1 MTTNEPHSKP
11 FGAGEHLLSTRQFDL
26 AGLQTMFD
34 LSDACD
40 PIASSQQKC
49 DVLNGALLGSL
60 FFEPST
66 RTRLS
71 FESAFE
77 RLGGNLTSTTGF
89 TFSSMAKGESI
100 TDTARVVSGYSDVL
114 VVRHPETGSV
124 AQFAEGSLVPVVNA
138 GDGKGEHPSQALL
151 DTYTLQK
158 ELDKRGRGVNGTT
171 VAVLGDLK
179 NGRTVHSLISMLSLY
194 ENINFRL
201 FSPPSLELPAESVD
215 QARAAGC
222 SVLQFDSVQEAV
234 TGADAIYATRV
245 QRERM
250 SEEALAQA
258 PKGGDLLNKAMLIEA
273 ANTEAILMHPLP
285 RDSRP
290 DSYDLSPDV
299 DDLPGLAI
307 FHQTDNGLRIRMAI
321 FLRTLGI
328 SIEELKAHCTPTV
341 WANRAV
347 WSGP

>member
-100 TDTARVVSGYSDVL
+100 TDTARVVSGYSDVA
-114 VVRHPETGSV
+114 R
-124 AQFAEGSLVPVVNA
+124 
-138 GDGKGEHPSQALL
+138 GD
-151 DTYTLQK
+151 D
-158 ELDKRGRGVNGTT
+158 T
-171 VAVLGDLK
+171 VAA
-179 NGRTVHSLISMLSLY
+179 
-194 ENINFRL
+194 
-201 FSPPSLELPAESVD
+201 PLEFDELR
-215 QARAAGC
+215 RA
-222 SVLQFDSVQEAV
+222 S
-234 TGADAIYATRV
+234 
-245 QRERM
+245 
-250 SEEALAQA
+250 
-258 PKGGDLLNKAMLIEA
+258 
-273 ANTEAILMHPLP
+273 
-285 RDSRP
+285 
-290 DSYDLSPDV
+290 
-299 DDLPGLAI
+299 
-307 FHQTDNGLRIRMAI
+307 
-321 FLRTLGI
+321 
-328 SIEELKAHCTPTV
+328 
-341 WANRAV
+341 
-347 WSGP
+347 